1 MWTLRVRVSP
11 LTFTFTHAHAGS
23 LSPPSPSPSP
33 PVLYNATI
41 DSRPLFHARDLLQSL
56 QPVSGDSVQCPV
68 SLPVSVR
75 KIYFPMRYTGWLGE
89 NSSRSISSIPS
100 PSILLP
106 RRHLTSRLS
115 DGHARKQCFSTEFVI
130 LCAFVYASRKTSSK
144 RECRIVDRGI
154 RVDWV
159 GANEPFAYV
168 PAAGERASSSWIWSG
183 TYTEIGRSFRIESRG
198 SVAATLE
205 DGNADGSGETG
216 SRPCTLGIT
225 SLPINCDRVAFCRC
239 FLDLDP
245 GLLSINEQQKKEIN
259 LQTVRF
265 GEDSRFFEGA
275 DPQPVWTPV
284 KLEWKT
290 AIRRNCVKGNRI
302 TRGKI
307 RRLGKGEGRNYLS
320 YGHDLRVPRTGDSC
334 LPEESMGITWF
345 CSSNALPFCF
355 SALVLWL
362 IDFRFLL

>member
-1 MWTLRVRVSP
+1 MDPSRSRLSAHVYIYSRTHRLP
-11 LTFTFTHAHAGS
+11 LPS
-23 LSPPSPSPSP
+23 LSLSLPP

-130 LCAFVYASRKTSSK
+130 LCAFVYASRKTSSSK

-168 PAAGERASSSWIWSG
+168 PAAGERASSSWI
-183 TYTEIGRSFRIESRG
+183 
-198 SVAATLE
+198 
-205 DGNADGSGETG
+205 
-216 SRPCTLGIT
+216 
-225 SLPINCDRVAFCRC
+225 
-239 FLDLDP
+239 
-245 GLLSINEQQKKEIN
+245 
-259 LQTVRF
+259 
-265 GEDSRFFEGA
+265 
-275 DPQPVWTPV
+275 
-284 KLEWKT
+284 
-290 AIRRNCVKGNRI
+290 
-302 TRGKI
+302 
-307 RRLGKGEGRNYLS
+307 
-320 YGHDLRVPRTGDSC
+320 
-334 LPEESMGITWF
+334 
-345 CSSNALPFCF
+345 
-355 SALVLWL
+355 
-362 IDFRFLL
+362 